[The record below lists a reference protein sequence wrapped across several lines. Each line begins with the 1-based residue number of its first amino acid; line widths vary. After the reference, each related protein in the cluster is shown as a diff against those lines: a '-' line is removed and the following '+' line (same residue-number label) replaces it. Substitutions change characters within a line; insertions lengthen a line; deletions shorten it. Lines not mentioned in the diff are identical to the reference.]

1 MYQYARISFALALAL
16 GLAGP
21 LPVLAQQ
28 PQVLG
33 NFIQQTITLHPAIR
47 AAEKAIAKARANRQA
62 AGKYPYNP
70 ELGVDYE
77 NSAEN
82 TIDFGVSQTIDA
94 WGRRDSKVT
103 VATAGIEIA
112 SAEYDLI
119 KTELIERL
127 LLALGENRKQMERLR
142 LAEKRLSLSDRF
154 LKLIQRSAAAGDVGQ
169 NDVLTAEIN
178 KSNAELLVVAARAEV
193 SEAQRELIALVG
205 EKRSSWPIPPDVQ
218 HLATNE
224 FRPELSKTPEQRLAQ
239 ASLKVSKAGIVVA
252 DRERLPDPTIGF
264 RVGEEGEERL
274 YGLSLSV
281 PIPVWNNGVAEKL
294 AASQEAAGREFL
306 VADTRRRIRARLIT
320 AEESFNAALSAV
332 GQWRS
337 RTAPAARKQ
346 EQLINRLA
354 ESREI
359 GALEYLQQLN
369 QLIDTEALGID
380 QEATLWRAWVTR
392 LRAGANLN
400 VWLEDLR

>member
-1 MYQYARISFALALAL
+1 MNQIARISCAFALA
-16 GLAGP
+16 LAGP
-21 LPVLAQQ
+21 LPVAAQQ
-28 PQVLG
+28 SQDLG

-47 AAEKAIAKARANRQA
+47 AAETAIAKARANRQA
-62 AGKYPYNP
+62 AGKY
-70 ELGVDYE
+70 
-77 NSAEN
+77 
-82 TIDFGVSQTIDA
+82 
-94 WGRRDSKVT
+94 
-103 VATAGIEIA
+103 
-112 SAEYDLI
+112 DLI
-119 KTELIERL
+119 ETELIERL

-154 LKLIQRSAAAGDVGQ
+154 LQLVRRSAAAGDVGQ
-169 NDVLTAEIN
+169 NDVLSAEIN
-178 KSNAELLVVAARAEV
+178 KSNAELLIFTARADV
-193 SEAQRELIALVG
+193 AEAQRELIALVG
-205 EKRSSWPIPPDVQ
+205 EKRSFWPTLPDVQ
-218 HLATNE
+218 RLSNNE
-224 FRPELSKTPEQRLAQ
+224 FRPELSRTPEQRLAL
-239 ASLKVSKAGIVVA
+239 ASLKISKAGIVVA

-264 RVGEEGEERL
+264 RVGEEGETRL

-306 VADTRRRIRARLIT
+306 VADTHRRIRARLIT

-359 GALEYLQQLN
+359 SALEYVQQLK

-380 QEATLWRAWVTR
+380 HEATLWRSWVTQ

>member
-1 MYQYARISFALALAL
+1 MNQYVRIGSAFALAFALA
-16 GLAGP
+16 AP
-21 LPVLAQQ
+21 LPTAAQQ
-28 PQVLG
+28 PQDLG
-33 NFIQQTITLHPAIR
+33 NFIRQTIMLHPAVR
-47 AAEKAIAKARANRQA
+47 AAEKAIAKARANKQA

-77 NSAEN
+77 NSAEK
-82 TIDFGVSQTIDA
+82 TVDFGISQTIDA

-103 VATAGIEIA
+103 AATAGIEIA

-127 LLALGENRKQMERLR
+127 LLALGENRKQTERLR
-142 LAEKRLSLSDRF
+142 LAQKRLSLSDRF
-154 LKLIQRSAAAGDVGQ
+154 LQLVRRSAAAGDVGQ
-169 NDVLTAEIN
+169 NDVLTSEIN
-178 KSNAELLVVAARAEV
+178 KSSAALLAVSAQAEAA
-193 SEAQRELIALVG
+193 EAQRELIALVG
-205 EKRSSWPIPPDVQ
+205 ERRSSWPTPPDVQ
-218 HLATNE
+218 RLATKE
-224 FRPELSKTPEQRLAQ
+224 FRPKLTRTPEQRLAQ
-239 ASLKVSKAGIVVA
+239 ASLKFSKAGIAVA
-252 DRERLPDPTIGF
+252 DRKRLPDPTIGL
-264 RVGEEGEERL
+264 RVGEEGETRL

-294 AASQEAAGREFL
+294 AASQEAAGHEFL
-306 VADTRRRIRARLIT
+306 VADTDRRIRARLIT

-332 GQWRS
+332 GQWRR

-346 EQLINRLA
+346 EQLINRLS

-380 QEATLWRAWVTR
+380 QEATLWRAWVRR